1 MSINHCIRGY
11 VSGRVQG
18 VSFRYFV
25 KTHAEALAV
34 NGYAKNLLD
43 GRVEFFLQGSKSS
56 VLSVLDKIRRGPS
69 YSQVVEVKIEEFVTD
84 KNFDKFYTY

>member
-18 VSFRYFV
+18 VGFRYFV
-25 KTHAEALAV
+25 KRHAETLAV

-43 GRVEFFLQGSKSS
+43 GRVEFLLLGSKPAI
-56 VLSVLDKIRRGPS
+56 LSVLDKIHRGPS
-69 YSQVVEVKIEEFVTD
+69 YSQVVEVKTEEFVSD
-84 KNFDKFYTY
+84 KSFDKFYTY

>member
-18 VSFRYFV
+18 VGFRYFV
-25 KTHAEALAV
+25 KRHAETLAV

-43 GRVEFFLQGSKSS
+43 GRVEFLLLGSKSAI
-56 VLSVLDKIRRGPS
+56 LSVLDKIHRGPS
-69 YSQVVEVKIEEFVTD
+69 YSQVVEVKTEEFVSD
-84 KNFDKFYTY
+84 KSFDKFYTY